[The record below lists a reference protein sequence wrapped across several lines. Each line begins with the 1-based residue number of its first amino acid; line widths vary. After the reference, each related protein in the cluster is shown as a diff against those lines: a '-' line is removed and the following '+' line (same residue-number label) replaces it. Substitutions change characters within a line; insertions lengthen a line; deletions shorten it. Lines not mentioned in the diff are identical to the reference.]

1 MSTVF
6 LVCTQQIWF
15 ITGFMRTFRLYRRC
29 RHLSNYNFDF
39 NSTISVGRVH
49 YGDGMQPK
57 FGDDMQPKFSEL
69 MLHYFGDAHTINLI
83 VGYSDISGMVRS
95 YWRHYRFIK
104 MDTIFTVLHHLKL
117 TTGSHDHGIQLN
129 PGDSYTILNQ
139 IDLDVGRTILH
150 FTATNA
156 RPLRHIAFQ
165 IKMGMTVEIELA
177 PCGYIKELTIKD
189 SNRIQTDSVVDMSLI
204 KSRQSIFVIDQAMQ
218 TNGNKPACAV
228 QTKMVFLQQGET
240 ARLGNVSSFVL
251 DLDKVIYGFIAALEA
266 GFVHSIRT
274 NCDQISTDK
283 IMDVNATAE
292 TTVFPT
298 YE

>member
-1 MSTVF
+1 
-6 LVCTQQIWF
+6 
-15 ITGFMRTFRLYRRC
+15 
-29 RHLSNYNFDF
+29 
-39 NSTISVGRVH
+39 
-49 YGDGMQPK
+49 MQPK

-83 VGYSDISGMVRS
+83 VGYSDISDMVRS
-95 YWRHYRFIK
+95 YWRHCRFIK

-117 TTGSHDHGIQLN
+117 TAGSHDHEIQLN

-139 IDLDVGRTILH
+139 IDLDVGRTILQ

-165 IKMGMTVEIELA
+165 IKMGMTMEIELA
-177 PCGYIKELTIKD
+177 PCEYIKELTIKD
-189 SNRIQTDSVVDMSLI
+189 SNRIQTDFAEDMSLI
-204 KSRQSIFVIDQAMQ
+204 KPRQSILVIDQAMQ
-218 TNGNKPACAV
+218 TNGNKLAFTFLPLFKGHGPPINYYMHAYSAV

>member
-1 MSTVF
+1 
-6 LVCTQQIWF
+6 
-15 ITGFMRTFRLYRRC
+15 
-29 RHLSNYNFDF
+29 
-39 NSTISVGRVH
+39 
-49 YGDGMQPK
+49 MQPK

-189 SNRIQTDSVVDMSLI
+189 SNRIQTDFVEDMSLI
-204 KSRQSIFVIDQAMQ
+204 KARQSILVIDQAMQ
-218 TNGNKPACAV
+218 TNGNKLAFTFLPLFKGHGPPINYHMHAYSACC
-228 QTKMVFLQQGET
+228 MVGFRVFKN
-240 ARLGNVSSFVL
+240 RLIPLEKSL
-251 DLDKVIYGFIAALEA
+251 DLDSRSRSIALTKTPGPKFARYNTMINVHVAIRIESARNFCLKQPEKVFAFYYGSFEKSKSR
-266 GFVHSIRT
+266 GSIHYDCRP
-274 NCDQISTDK
+274 CR
-283 IMDVNATAE
+283 
-292 TTVFPT
+292 P
-298 YE
+298 